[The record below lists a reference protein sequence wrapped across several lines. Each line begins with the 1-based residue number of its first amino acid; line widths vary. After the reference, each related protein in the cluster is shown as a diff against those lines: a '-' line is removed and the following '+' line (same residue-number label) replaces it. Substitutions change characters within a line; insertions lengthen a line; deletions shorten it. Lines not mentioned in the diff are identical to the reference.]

1 MTEHVLATMNERI
14 SYGFSSEHMA
24 LDLVPENGGDTDA
37 IAFAEGTVE
46 VAVSNVKYTNHSS
59 KGNATYGNYVIIKH
73 PNGYKT
79 LYAHLKYE
87 SILVNAGDY
96 VSKGQRLATIGQ
108 TGNAYGVHLHFE
120 IRGPDNK
127 LVNPND
133 YLFRNN
139 TAFSPNESTEN
150 SSLENT
156 NKNTTVS
163 ENNNNTNTSNI
174 KTDAT
179 NEDKQAFKDKMD
191 NTKGNIEGN
200 SNNPIDANETVNFSN
215 EITDNNETVK
225 VNNDDYLKNTSY
237 TGGSIVDGLKGLSED
252 SSFDHRA
259 ILALANG
266 IDNYVGS
273 FSQNVFL
280 LKLLKTGE
288 LVRA

>member
-46 VAVSNVKYTNHSS
+46 VAVNNVRYTNHNS

-79 LYAHLKYE
+79 LYAHLKYG

-200 SNNPIDANETVNFSN
+200 SNNSIDANETANFSN

>member
-1 MTEHVLATMNERI
+1 MTEHVLATMNEKV

-24 LDLVPENGGDTDA
+24 LDLIPESGGDADA

-46 VAVSNVKYTNHSS
+46 VVVNNMKYTNHNS

-79 LYAHLKYE
+79 LYAHLKYG
-87 SILVNAGDY
+87 SVLVNTGDY
-96 VSKGQRLATIGQ
+96 VSKGQRIATIGQ

-127 LVNPND
+127 RVNPND
-133 YLFRNN
+133 YLFTHNE
-139 TAFSPNESTEN
+139 AFSSTESTNEEITIN
-150 SSLENT
+150 ADEE
-156 NKNTTVS
+156 KI
-163 ENNNNTNTSNI
+163 ETSNKEI
-174 KTDAT
+174 SSQNNDDKEKKT
-179 NEDKQAFKDKMD
+179 E
-191 NTKGNIEGN
+191 EN
-200 SNNPIDANETVNFSN
+200 SNNLIDTNEIASVSN
-215 EITDNNETVK
+215 EIPDDDETVK
-225 VNNDDYLKNTSY
+225 LNNDDYLENTSY
-237 TGGSIVDGLKGLSED
+237 TGGSIVDGLKSLSED

-273 FSQNVFL
+273 FSQNVLL

-288 LVRA
+288 LIRA

>member
-1 MTEHVLATMNERI
+1 MTEHVLATMNERV
-14 SYGFSSEHMA
+14 SYDFSSGHMA
-24 LDLVPENGGDTDA
+24 LDLVPDGGGDTDA
-37 IAFAEGTVE
+37 IAFSEGTVE
-46 VAVSNVKYTNHSS
+46 VAVSNVRYTNHNS

-79 LYAHLKYE
+79 LYAHLKYG
-87 SILVNAGDY
+87 SVLVRAGDY

-133 YLFRNN
+133 YLFRSNE
-139 TAFSPNESTEN
+139 AFSANEDITD
-150 SSLENT
+150 
-156 NKNTTVS
+156 
-163 ENNNNTNTSNI
+163 ENNEKHVVSDIVDNPLNENNENFNDKSN
-174 KTDAT
+174 KEE
-179 NEDKQAFKDKMD
+179 NVQ
-191 NTKGNIEGN
+191 GN
-200 SNNPIDANETVNFSN
+200 SDVLIVSN
-215 EITDNNETVK
+215 EVASVSDEIMDDNEPVEL
-225 VNNDDYLKNTSY
+225 NNDDYLRNTSY
-237 TGGSIVDGLKGLSED
+237 TGGSIVDGLKGLGED

-280 LKLLKTGE
+280 LKLLKSGE
-288 LVRA
+288 LMRT